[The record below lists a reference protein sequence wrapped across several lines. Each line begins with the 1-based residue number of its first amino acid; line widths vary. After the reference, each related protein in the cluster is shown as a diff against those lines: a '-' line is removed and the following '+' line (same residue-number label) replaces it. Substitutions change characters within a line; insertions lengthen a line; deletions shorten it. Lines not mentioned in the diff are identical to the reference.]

1 MEVAADMK
9 AGAGNRDLVFTDI
22 LSYAITGELIG
33 MANYADMVALL
44 DDPGDQ
50 MDAVDHADTERRHAE
65 TFRRAAHSA
74 GHAPIVN
81 LRAQGWREVR
91 QAFREHVRQNDLT
104 ACLIMQEVMMES
116 FAVALYQAVAEVAD
130 APLAAVFKAVGDEE
144 AGHVDHAVAEL
155 SHALAQDRAGF
166 EAKVERLNGEVMHYL
181 AHMLAK
187 RDDTGPCGLCQ
198 GHCLKEAVATVGLDR
213 AALRGRA
220 IRQYLQTLDRIG
232 VSGERSLAWVARLP
246 V

>member
-1 MEVAADMK
+1 MEVAADVK
-9 AGAGNRDLVFTDI
+9 AGAADRDLVFTDI

-44 DDPGDQ
+44 DDPGEQ
-50 MDAVDHADTERRHAE
+50 MDAVHHAETERRHAE
-65 TFRRAAHSA
+65 AFRRAAHSA
-74 GHAPIVN
+74 GHMPIVN
-81 LRAQGWREVR
+81 LKAQGWREVR
-91 QAFREHVRQNDLT
+91 QAFRSYAAQEDLT
-104 ACLIMQEVMMES
+104 ACLIIQEVMLES

-130 APLAAVFKAVGDEE
+130 EPLATVFKAVGDEE

-155 SHALAQDRAGF
+155 RSTLAQDQAGF
-166 EAKVERLNGEVMHYL
+166 EARVERLNDEVMHYL

-198 GHCLKEAVATVGLDR
+198 GHCLKESVASVGLDR
-213 AALRGRA
+213 PALRGRA

-246 V
+246 M